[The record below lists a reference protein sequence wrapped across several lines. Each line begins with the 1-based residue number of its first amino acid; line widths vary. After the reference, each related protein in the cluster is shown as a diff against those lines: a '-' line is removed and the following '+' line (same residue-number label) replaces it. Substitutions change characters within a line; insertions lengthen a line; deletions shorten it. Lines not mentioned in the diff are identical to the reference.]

1 MTESVINIFS
11 NREIAV
17 TLWVM
22 IFLSWGV
29 SNKDMRASF
38 IDVIKSFFVKQIVV
52 SILLMFIYV
61 ALITLL
67 LKVVGL
73 WDISQFKNTVLWCLT
88 VATVMMFRAITI
100 SEHKYF
106 FKNAILDNLKII
118 VIFEFIINLHTLN
131 IWLELILV
139 PFSIFLV
146 LLIAVAEMDEKHK
159 IVESILNKVLMLL
172 GASLITYALY
182 TISND
187 ITAFTSYQNFQSF
200 VIPPLLS
207 ALYLPF
213 IYFFALF
220 TTYQTLFV
228 RYGLFI
234 QDSEVTKVA
243 KIITLK
249 HLNVN
254 LYNLKQWSHF
264 VTPQQ
269 FKSKQSINEALQEFS
284 ATT

>member
-22 IFLSWGV
+22 AFLSWGV
-29 SNKDMRASF
+29 YNKDMRASF
-38 IDVIKSFFVKQIVV
+38 IDIIKTFFVKQIVI

-61 ALITLL
+61 ALITLFL
-67 LKVVGL
+67 NVVGL

-88 VATVMMFRAITI
+88 VAAVMMFRAITL
-100 SEHKYF
+100 SEHKNF
-106 FKNAILDNLKII
+106 FKNAIADNLKII
-118 VIFEFIINLHTLN
+118 VIFEFIINLHALN

-146 LLIAVAEMDEKHK
+146 LLIAVTEMDKKHK
-159 IVESILNKVLMLL
+159 AVENILNKALMLL
-172 GASLITYALY
+172 GASLIAYALY
-182 TISND
+182 TISKD
-187 ITAFTSYQNFQSF
+187 ITAFVSYQNFQSF
-200 VIPPLLS
+200 VLPPLLS

-234 QDSEVTKVA
+234 QDSKITKIA
-243 KIITLK
+243 KIMTLQ

-254 LYNLKQWSHF
+254 LYNLMQWSHF

-269 FKSKQSINEALQEFS
+269 FKSKQSINEALQEFR
-284 ATT
+284 ATI

>member
-22 IFLSWGV
+22 AFLSWGV
-29 SNKDMRASF
+29 YNKDMRASF
-38 IDVIKSFFVKQIVV
+38 IGIIKTFFVKQIVI

-61 ALITLL
+61 ALITSFLN
-67 LKVVGL
+67 VVGL

-88 VATVMMFRAITI
+88 VAAVMMFRAITL
-100 SEHKYF
+100 SEHKNF

-118 VIFEFIINLHTLN
+118 VIFEFIINLHVLN

-146 LLIAVAEMDEKHK
+146 LLIAVAEMDKKHK
-159 IVESILNKVLMLL
+159 TVENILNKVLMLL

-182 TISND
+182 TISKD
-187 ITAFTSYQNFQSF
+187 ITAFASYQNFQSF
-200 VIPPLLS
+200 VLPPLLS

-234 QDSEVTKVA
+234 QDSKITKIA
-243 KIITLK
+243 KIITLQ

-254 LYNLKQWSHF
+254 LYNLTQWSHF

-269 FKSKQSINEALQEFS
+269 FKSKQSINEALQEFR
-284 ATT
+284 ATI